1 MSSIKNGKH
10 KEESGVFKVTP
21 TLSAVD
27 LTTMLIKHYDFHE
40 GLFDLL
46 LEFQIGVGAVP
57 IHAKNIN
64 APGAMVAVTGFGLAP
79 ASIKGPTTVDASEVN
94 PSKSRS
100 KSKVK

>member
-1 MSSIKNGKH
+1 MSSIKNGKP
-10 KEESGVFKVTP
+10 KEVPNVLKVMP

-27 LTTMLIKHYDFHE
+27 LTTLLIKHYDFHE

-46 LEFQIGVGAVP
+46 LEFQIGIGAVP
-57 IHAKNIN
+57 THAKNIN

-79 ASIKGPTTVDASEVN
+79 ASVKAPTTVDASEVN